1 MNIDI
6 NTLEVIKADLDDL
19 KQDDALFIDEDG
31 KTKYAIM
38 SIEKFDRAEELMAM
52 IDGMQGYAPKIK
64 VIGSNEDLSYEEYE
78 RIKALI
84 MEAVEKTFKPK
95 AEKLN

>member
-6 NTLEVIKADLDDL
+6 KTLENIKTDLDSL
-19 KQDDALFIDEDG
+19 TQDDVLYIDENG
-31 KTKYAIM
+31 KTKFAIM
-38 SIEKFDRAEELMAM
+38 PIEKYDRAEELLAM
-52 IDGMQGYAPKIK
+52 VDGMESSGPKVK

-78 RIKALI
+78 RIKAVV
-84 MEAVEKTFKPK
+84 MEAVERTFKPK